1 MAGIYI
7 HIPFCKQACIYCNF
21 HFKAGNH
28 NTLQMS
34 EAIAKEIILRKNY
47 LSGKQVNTI
56 YLGGGTPSLL
66 PIQELEEIIHSVY
79 KTFSVAEEVEITL
92 EANPDDL
99 TRDKL
104 VALKKLG
111 VNRLS
116 MGVQTFD
123 DKALRWMNRAHT
135 SLEAVNAISIAQEI
149 GIENISI
156 DLITGVPV
164 SDRFQHIRDVEQA
177 LALNPTH
184 MSCYSLT
191 LEPKTSWERLIQSK
205 NYPKPKEDEQ
215 AKAFLETIEKIESE
229 GWFHYEISN
238 FAKDE
243 TCISKHNSSYWEGEM
258 YLGVGPSAH
267 SFDGVERSWNLTN
280 HQQYLEN
287 LGKGENPPNEK
298 EFITKKMAFNEA
310 LMTGLRTAKGV
321 KLSLLKELVPSAY
334 EDVLKKIKN
343 PPFEAQIL
351 IENNRLK
358 LTHQAKL
365 FADAIASDLFVE

>member
-28 NTLQMS
+28 NTSTMS
-34 EAIAKEIILRKNY
+34 EAIAKEITLRKSY
-47 LSGKQVNTI
+47 LSDNQVTTI

-66 PIQELEEIIHSVY
+66 PIQELERIIQSVY
-79 KTFSVAEEVEITL
+79 KNFSVSEKAEITL

-99 TRDKL
+99 SKEKL
-104 VALKKLG
+104 LSLKQLG
-111 VNRLS
+111 INRLS

-123 DKALRWMNRAHT
+123 DKALRWMNRAH
-135 SLEAVNAISIAQEI
+135 SSREAVEAITMAQEI

-156 DLITGVPV
+156 DLITGIPV
-164 SDRFQHIRDVEQA
+164 TDNLQHKRDVAQA

-184 MSCYSLT
+184 ISCYSLT
-191 LEPKTSWERLIQSK
+191 LEPKTSWERLIRTK
-205 NYPKPKEDEQ
+205 NYPEPKEDEQ
-215 AKAFLETIEKIESE
+215 AKAFLETIELIESE
-229 GWFHYEISN
+229 GWLHYEISN
-238 FAKDE
+238 FAKNE
-243 TCISKHNSSYWEGEM
+243 ACVSKHNSSYWEGEP

-267 SFDGVERSWNLTN
+267 SFDGTERSWNLTN
-280 HQQYLEN
+280 HPLYLDAI
-287 LGKGENPPNEK
+287 GKDTVPPSEK
-298 EFITKKMAFNEA
+298 EFITPKMAFNEA

-321 KLSLLKELVPSAY
+321 SLSQLETLLPNAY
-334 EDVLKKIKN
+334 EKVLQKIKQA
-343 PPFEAQIL
+343 PFDTQVR